1 VELKKLTFADI
12 YRDGGSYGAT
22 FETDDGRSYNVWL
35 QRSKMPD
42 SEGLHH
48 RRLFAYFGAELP
60 ERAPPIMTG
69 SDEERTLLSRL
80 NRLATSSG
88 DTASAANIDRLR
100 ELIGYIERREPCFPS
115 AP

>member
-1 VELKKLTFADI
+1 
-12 YRDGGSYGAT
+12 
-22 FETDDGRSYNVWL
+22 
-35 QRSKMPD
+35 MPD

-60 ERAPPIMTG
+60 EGAPPIMTG

-115 AP
+115 DFPTVK